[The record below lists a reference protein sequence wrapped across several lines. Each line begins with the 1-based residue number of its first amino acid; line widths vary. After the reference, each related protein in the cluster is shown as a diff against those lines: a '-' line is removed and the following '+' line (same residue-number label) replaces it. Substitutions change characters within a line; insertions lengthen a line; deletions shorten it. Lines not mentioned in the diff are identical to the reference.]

1 MHQCRSSECG
11 GTNIYF
17 RGFKILQTVLK
28 SVKDKGMSNAQ
39 EVILTGC
46 SGMAIKRMVVAI
58 QEV

>member
-1 MHQCRSSECG
+1 MNVE

-28 SVKDKGMSNAQ
+28 SVKNKGMSNAQ

-46 SGMAIKRMVVAI
+46 SGMAIKRMLVVAI